1 MAMVKVLIYGHV
13 LREVM
18 EDPELEIPLTDPV
31 TLREFMEGQPELFER
46 LMPFL
51 KARQLM
57 FTVNQKIST
66 LEAKIKDGDTVKIT
80 HQGGDQHAD
89 GAMWHNP

>member
-1 MAMVKVLIYGHV
+1 MFGHA
-13 LREVM
+13 LRDVVEDLEVEISLEQSISLRQLL
-18 EDPELEIPLTDPV
+18 EDHQEH
-31 TLREFMEGQPELFER
+31 FEG

-51 KARQLM
+51 QSHQLM

-66 LEAKIKDGDTVKIT
+66 LNASVNDGDTVKIT
-80 HQGGDQHAD
+80 HQGGDQSTD